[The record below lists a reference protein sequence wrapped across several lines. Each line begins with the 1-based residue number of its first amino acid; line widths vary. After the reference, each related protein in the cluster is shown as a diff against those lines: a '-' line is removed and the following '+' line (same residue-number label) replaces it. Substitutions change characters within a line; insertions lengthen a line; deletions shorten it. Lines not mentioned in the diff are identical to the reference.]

1 MSLIETCTGIMIKK
15 ENDYLKTPTY
25 SGASVIVR
33 VEVSLNASAPHRC
46 KLKHSSESRLFS
58 MMTSYLL

>member
-1 MSLIETCTGIMIKK
+1 MIKK

-25 SGASVIVR
+25 VIVR
-33 VEVSLNASAPHRC
+33 AEVSLNASAPHKW

-58 MMTSYLL
+58 MMTLYLL

>member
-1 MSLIETCTGIMIKK
+1 MIKK

-33 VEVSLNASAPHRC
+33 AEVSLNASAPHKW

-58 MMTSYLL
+58 MMILYLL